1 MRTSRCHPS
10 PVAIR
15 LRSARE
21 KRFPQQGHS
30 ASKGDNP
37 SMRILGRR
45 SGTGVLR
52 VEGYGDIG
60 VGYQLEVCSDGGIKS
75 AEGTMRGDMTKLM
88 QAWFSGNDRQRLVLE
103 EGTAIDVVM
112 TELDGM
118 TTR

>member
-1 MRTSRCHPS
+1 
-10 PVAIR
+10 
-15 LRSARE
+15 
-21 KRFPQQGHS
+21 
-30 ASKGDNP
+30 
-37 SMRILGRR
+37 MRILGRR

-103 EGTAIDVVM
+103 EGTATKGHERAQKRSLFI
-112 TELDGM
+112 TANF
-118 TTR
+118 R